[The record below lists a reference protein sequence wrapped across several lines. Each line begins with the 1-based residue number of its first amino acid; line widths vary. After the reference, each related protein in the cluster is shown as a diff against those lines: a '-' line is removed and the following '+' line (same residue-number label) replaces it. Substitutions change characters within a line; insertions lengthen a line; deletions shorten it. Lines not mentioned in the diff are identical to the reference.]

1 MGVAYPGD
9 LTNAGTWSGV
19 PKSFLMAL
27 GDKGAEAVP
36 LSAEPSGV
44 ERFVGVNS
52 RALLRLPKLSG
63 HGVVARLRLARTI
76 SMYTD
81 PGYVAARTR
90 AVSRALTRAGKL
102 DGIIQIASAYEL
114 PNHRRSRDL

>member
-1 MGVAYPGD
+1 MGIAYPGD
-9 LTNAGTWSGV
+9 LTTAGTWSGV

-27 GDKGAEAVP
+27 GDKGAETVP

-44 ERFVGVNS
+44 EQFVGVNS

-102 DGIIQIASAYEL
+102 DGVHPDRVRVRAA
-114 PNHRRSRDL
+114 NHRRSRDL